1 VIRKLIGNLEF
12 WYGVSAVKFAHG
24 KLSVMRR
31 MELAR
36 VRAVTQW
43 SGFGVASKE

>member
-31 MELAR
+31 MG
-36 VRAVTQW
+36 VGSGPAVTQW